1 MTVKT
6 RLDDLDALEKA
17 CERVLDRDTL
27 AKVITEKKRIKEENN
42 D

>member
-6 RLDDLDALEKA
+6 YLDDLTALEKA

-27 AKVITEKKRIKEENN
+27 AKVIAEKKRIKEANN